1 MASIRKSKS
10 RTKPILTE
18 GHSYAGTSILWAPP
32 ENGMVKAIGIDYT
45 LRIGDHV
52 VHISEDEMLAA
63 LQTWLQ
69 QLSDIRREERKRANV
84 KS

>member
-1 MASIRKSKS
+1 
-10 RTKPILTE
+10 
-18 GHSYAGTSILWAPP
+18 
-32 ENGMVKAIGIDYT
+32 MVKAIGIDYT